1 MKRGFGVSRLH
12 MPDNNLIEQ
21 DHRSI
26 KLRLG
31 PMLGFKQFRRASTT
45 IAGKNV

>member
-1 MKRGFGVSRLH
+1 

-21 DHRSI
+21 DHRSV

-31 PMLGFKQFRRASTT
+31 PMLDLKQFRRTSTT

>member
-1 MKRGFGVSRLH
+1 
-12 MPDNNLIEQ
+12 MPDNNPIEQ

-31 PMLGFKQFRRASTT
+31 PILDFKQFRRASTT